1 MIYKLVVVLLAF
13 DLVHADAFSYD
24 MAITLNVTE
33 AIERLEVGC
42 R

>member
-1 MIYKLVVVLLAF
+1 MIYKLVVVLRAF
-13 DLVHADAFSYD
+13 DLVHADAFTYY
-24 MAITLNVTE
+24 MTITLDVTE